1 MGYLPA
7 PVSHTRSYRPH
18 SLLLVVLFLALSAC
32 DAQHHG
38 DEWKKRADSSAP
50 GLADTQDCHAEAQRQ
65 AAARYPPQR
74 IMNGRVE
81 MTFQNRD
88 LFPAEISFFEEC
100 LRWKG
105 FERTPQ

>member
-1 MGYLPA
+1 
-7 PVSHTRSYRPH
+7 
-18 SLLLVVLFLALSAC
+18 LLVVLFLALSAC

-38 DEWKKRADSSAP
+38 DEWKKRADGSAP

-81 MTFQNRD
+81 MTFENRD

-100 LRWKG
+100 LRRKG